1 MLILRPIGDFFGMML
16 RPLVMG
22 LLGWALPMYKEW
34 IEWSRETGY
43 ELGEILLGILKGDSE
58 EVALDK
64 TNELKD
70 KQEDGLFKSILEA
83 ITFIPNLK
91 SDIIDFFSSMGVPE
105 AWADPNQPDQ
115 FSKDRDMT
123 PFLDAYAEGDP
134 VYDMIMS
141 NRETGQT
148 MRQGLNQQAIDY
160 YKDTG
165 AWEMTSDAPYVIGTE
180 TKQGTLSKEGAEDID
195 MEKISDEAIA
205 FYEEQ
210 GWVFTEGNLALKA
223 IDDYNKT
230 IMEDNSSWM
239 AAVEGTTD
247 WAGKSII
254 ETPMWVEA
262 ADAITE
268 AFKAA
273 LDKLQS
279 MASRV
284 GGGFSSG
291 GRRGA
296 GGQPQWAKVGGED
309 DDDSPYWVNDDG
321 SLKTGNVNDSITPK
335 DDTDS
340 NAVGGMIN
348 EPIFGRGLRSGRKY
362 TFGESGQEQVIPAS
376 RMLGGT
382 SGNTNNVTVN
392 VSVSVGNVAS
402 SVDVNQMSNT
412 IGEQVKK
419 KIMDELMD
427 MQRNVGSI

>member
-1 MLILRPIGDFFGMML
+1 M
-16 RPLVMG
+16 
-22 LLGWALPMYKEW
+22 KE
-34 IEWSRETGY
+34 
-43 ELGEILLGILKGDSE
+43 
-58 EVALDK
+58 
-64 TNELKD
+64 

-83 ITFIPNLK
+83 ITFIPNLEL
-91 SDIIDFFSSMGVPE
+91 DIKDFFSSMGVPE

-165 AWEMTSDAPYVIGTE
+165 AWEMTSYAPYAIGTE

-210 GWVFTEGNLALKA
+210 GWVFE
-223 IDDYNKT
+223 
-230 IMEDNSSWM
+230 
-239 AAVEGTTD
+239 EGTI
-247 WAGKSII
+247 A
-254 ETPMWVEA
+254 VN
-262 ADAITE
+262 
-268 AFKAA
+268 A
-273 LDKLQS
+273 LDKFISGVQENIPEWLKFPEGVTEFAELTNSERPGWEESMTGISNTLTAMWNKIQS
-279 MASRV
+279 ALSSLRSF
-284 GGGFSSG
+284 GGGGS

-296 GGQPQWAKVGGED
+296 GGPPIWA
-309 DDDSPYWVNDDG
+309 NQDG
-321 SLKTGNVNDSITPK
+321 
-335 DDTDS
+335 DDTGGDGGDTS
-340 NAVGGMIN
+340 GGISGDTDTGDGVSEQKSNQSAIGNAVGGMIN

-376 RMLGGT
+376 RMVGGT

>member
-1 MLILRPIGDFFGMML
+1 M
-16 RPLVMG
+16 
-22 LLGWALPMYKEW
+22 
-34 IEWSRETGY
+34 
-43 ELGEILLGILKGDSE
+43 
-58 EVALDK
+58 
-64 TNELKD
+64 
-70 KQEDGLFKSILEA
+70 
-83 ITFIPNLK
+83 
-91 SDIIDFFSSMGVPE
+91 
-105 AWADPNQPDQ
+105 
-115 FSKDRDMT
+115 
-123 PFLDAYAEGDP
+123 
-134 VYDMIMS
+134 
-141 NRETGQT
+141 
-148 MRQGLNQQAIDY
+148 
-160 YKDTG
+160 
-165 AWEMTSDAPYVIGTE
+165 
-180 TKQGTLSKEGAEDID
+180 
-195 MEKISDEAIA
+195 
-205 FYEEQ
+205 
-210 GWVFTEGNLALKA
+210 FTEGNLALKA

-376 RMLGGT
+376 RMVGGA